1 MNKARLIKSLSC
13 SLLAFTLQA
22 KADISSDMT
31 SFFNSLGFQTNTTGA
46 GAYEGQAAG
55 LYTGGQLF
63 ARQEVRQMN
72 LGYIEFPSYR
82 GGCGGIDMYMGGFS
96 FINADELVNMFEAI
110 GNNALGFT
118 WLLAMDTIS
127 PSINNATESMQT
139 LASQIN
145 SFNINSCES
154 AATLVGGMWPKTDEA
169 QKQICANVGASTG
182 LYADRVAAM
191 HGCGAEGQR
200 AKILRDNQEGDYKEY
215 ILPNTNIAWK
225 AIQKNDFLKKD
236 PQLAELFMSLTGT
249 VVINVPGDD
258 KTKPRYTP
266 YHPLGESAG
275 LIKALMYGDDAKI
288 YHCSEYDNCMSIT
301 HNTVSIDEASGFVH
315 QVQLILDGIVKKV
328 SKDKE
333 GLSEQEIAFLGATSL
348 PIYKI
353 LNVEAAY
360 STNGSLLNLH
370 SYAEM
375 IALDILHQY
384 LSESLDIMLASSQLL
399 HMEDDL
405 IQPYKNGIKD
415 AKEALYK
422 LQVTTKNNLSK
433 NIDLIQRT
441 KALEQELAGK
451 LSSHLVHVLGW
462 GHGVR

>member
-1 MNKARLIKSLSC
+1 MRIMTVLKKLSC
-13 SLLAFTLQA
+13 SLLLISTQA
-22 KADISSDMT
+22 IADISSDMT
-31 SFFNSLGFQTNTTGA
+31 SFFNSLGFQSNMTGA
-46 GAYEGQAAG
+46 GAYQGQTAG

-72 LGYIEFPSYR
+72 LGHLEFPSYR

-127 PSINNATESMQT
+127 PAINGATQNMQN

-145 SFNINSCES
+145 SFNINSCET
-154 AATLVGGMWPKTDEA
+154 AASLVGGMWPKTDEA
-169 QKQICANVGASTG
+169 QKQVCANIGASQG
-182 LYADRVAAM
+182 IFSDYAAAKQ
-191 HGCGAEGQR
+191 GCGAEGQR
-200 AKILRDNQEGDYKEY
+200 AKILRDNKEGEFKEY
-215 ILPNTNIAWK
+215 IQDDTNIAWK
-225 AIQKNDFLKKD
+225 AIEKNDFLKND
-236 PQLAELFMSLTGT
+236 YQLAELFMSLTGT

-258 KTKPRYTP
+258 KTQPRYA
-266 YHPLGESAG
+266 YHHPLVERSGIIS
-275 LIKALMYGDDAKI
+275 ALMYGGEANI
-288 YHCSEYDNCMSIT
+288 YHCSEYGKCLDVTQSVVRVN
-301 HNTVSIDEASGFVH
+301 EESGFVY
-315 QVQLILDGIVKKV
+315 QVQEILQAITIKTARDDVA
-328 SKDKE
+328 
-333 GLSEQEIAFLGATSL
+333 LSEEEIAFLGATSL

-360 STNGSLLNLH
+360 STSGSLLNLH

-375 IALDILHQY
+375 IALDILYQY
-384 LSESLDIMLASSQLL
+384 LTETIDVMLASSQML
-399 HMEDDL
+399 HINEELMR
-405 IQPYKNGIKD
+405 PYKEGLKD
-415 AKEALYK
+415 AKQSIYR
-422 LQVTTKNNLSK
+422 LQSATKNDLTK

-441 KALEQELAGK
+441 KALEQELSGK